1 MQYSDCSVLMTLFS
15 HIFVLLFPFLHP
27 WTSWLSVTG
36 SRVQGGGEEGHMAGF
51 QEGQAYG
58 VLHKPTNLSSGYP
71 TSICNFGTTH
81 QIVLYWRH
89 LTSTVTLQELRCHTK
104 YLKVLNLVLNWKY
117 YLLTWLW
124 ICVNRGMEDNVR
136 KAFRSELSQVW
147 SSG

>member
-1 MQYSDCSVLMTLFS
+1 MVYACNTQTVLCSWHCFLTFLSFS
-15 HIFVLLFPFLHP
+15 FPFSIPEL
-27 WTSWLSVTG
+27 LG
-36 SRVQGGGEEGHMAGF
+36 SQWQVLGFRGGGGGKEGHMAGF

-136 KAFRSELSQVW
+136 KAFRS
-147 SSG
+147 